1 VPTIGGIGVTVLAIG
16 LFCSAFVVSLQAAWT
31 RIAVR
36 VAGSWVAAVG
46 MLARSALPLPGSGRG
61 ASWALLAGA
70 ALAIVVGWSFS
81 SLTVRVGADELK
93 PHFGFGWPRK
103 AVPLADIASVELT
116 RTRFWD
122 GVHRTRRG
130 WLYNVGGYDAV
141 VLSRRDGTA
150 VLVGSDDAPR
160 LKAAIERARKHR

>member
-1 VPTIGGIGVTVLAIG
+1 MRAS
-16 LFCSAFVVSLQAAWT
+16 FA
-31 RIAVR
+31 
-36 VAGSWVAAVG
+36 VAAVG
-46 MLARSALPLPGSGRG
+46 MLALSALPLPGPGRG

-93 PHFGFGWPRK
+93 LHFGFGWPRT
-103 AVPLADIASVELT
+103 AVSLADIASVELT

-122 GVHRTRRG
+122 GWGVHRTRRG

-150 VLVGSDDAPR
+150 LLVGSDDAPR
-160 LKAAIERARKHR
+160 LKAAIERAREHR

>member
-1 VPTIGGIGVTVLAIG
+1 MTRPSYEHTQPGWPMR
-16 LFCSAFVVSLQAAWT
+16 VSFA
-31 RIAVR
+31 
-36 VAGSWVAAVG
+36 VAAVG
-46 MLARSALPLPGSGRG
+46 MLTLSALPLPGTGRG

-81 SLTVRVGADELK
+81 SLTVRVGADELNL
-93 PHFGFGWPRK
+93 HFGFGWPRK
-103 AVPLADIASVELT
+103 AIPLADIASVELT

-122 GVHRTRRG
+122 GWGVHRTRRG

-150 VLVGSDDAPR
+150 LLVGSDDAPR
-160 LKAAIERARKHR
+160 LKSAIERAREHR

>member
-1 VPTIGGIGVTVLAIG
+1 M
-16 LFCSAFVVSLQAAWT
+16 T
-31 RIAVR
+31 RLRYEHTQPGWPMRISFA
-36 VAGSWVAAVG
+36 VAALG
-46 MLARSALPLPGSGRG
+46 MLALSALPGSGRG

-93 PHFGFGWPRK
+93 LHFGFGWPRTT
-103 AVPLADIASVELT
+103 VPLADIASVEVT

-122 GVHRTRRG
+122 GWGVHRTRRG

-141 VLSRRDGTA
+141 ILGRRDGTA
-150 VLVGSDDAPR
+150 LLVGSDEAAR
-160 LKAAIERARKHR
+160 LKGAIERTRDPR